1 MEERLTL
8 TTKELKRL
16 KVLAWIAGE
25 QVTVMQA
32 AELLGFSEHQGWRLL
47 ARYRA
52 EGAAGLVHRNRGRPA
67 PQRLPAAAR
76 AQLLTLAEG
85 ICRDYNDQHLT
96 EVLREEHGFQ
106 VSRASVR
113 RLRRA
118 AGLGSPHKYRRR
130 RGHQRRERRPRA
142 GMLLQFDASIHEWYE
157 TQYTTRSCVDYKVGA
172 AGGGVAE
179 GEEGC

>member
-16 KVLAWIAGE
+16 KVLAWIEGE
-25 QVTVMQA
+25 QMTVMQA
-32 AELLGFSEHQGWRLL
+32 AELLGVSERQGWRLL

-67 PQRLPAAAR
+67 PQRLPAATR

-106 VSRASVR
+106 VSPASVR
-113 RLRRA
+113 RVRRA
-118 AGLGSPHKYRRR
+118 VGLGSPHKYRRR
-130 RGHQRRERRPRA
+130 RGHQCRERRPRA

>member
-16 KVLAWIAGE
+16 KVLAWIEGE

-32 AELLGFSEHQGWRLL
+32 AELLGVSERQGWRLL

-67 PQRLPAAAR
+67 PQRLPEAAR
-76 AQLLTLAEG
+76 AQLLLLAEG

-106 VSRASVR
+106 VSPASVR
-113 RLRRA
+113 RVRRA
-118 AGLGSPHKYRRR
+118 VGLGSPHKYRRR